1 MKIILVVID
10 GLGDE
15 AIPRLGNKTPLEAAK
30 TPNLDFLANNGVC
43 GQVKPFLFSWQK
55 YPTSD
60 TCHLAL
66 FGYPPKKYYL
76 GRGVYE
82 TAGVGMEMKEGD
94 VALRVNFGAVNQ
106 KLRVI
111 DRRAGRIENTEPL
124 IKALGGLE
132 LKGVRFLIKKSG
144 GHRAGLILRSKNK
157 KIISAKISD
166 GDPKEIGLRVKKI
179 TALEN
184 SPEARF
190 TADILNKFL
199 EKAHQ
204 VLKNQPLNKKRIKN
218 GLLPA
223 NYLLVRGPGKMKKT
237 PPFSKRYH
245 LKPAFIAAG
254 GLYKG
259 IARILG
265 MTEIKVKGISGL
277 ANTNL
282 KGKFL
287 GAKKAAKQYN
297 FIFLHIKA
305 ADSLS
310 EDGDFAAKKKFIE
323 KIDKNL
329 KEFKNI
335 KGILI
340 VVTGDHSTCSLLR
353 KHCNL
358 PNPILIYGAKKGKG
372 KEGFSEKACQRGKL
386 GKFPQIE
393 LMPKILN
400 YARRLDSRNPK

>member
-15 AIPRLGNKTPLEAAK
+15 AIPGLGKRTPLEAAK

-43 GQVKPFLFSWQK
+43 GQVKPFIFSWQK

-82 TAGVGMEMKEGD
+82 TAGIGMEMKEGD
-94 VALRVNFGAVNQ
+94 VAFRVNFGTVNQ
-106 KLRVI
+106 KLKVV
-111 DRRAGRIENTEPL
+111 DRRAGRIENTESL
-124 IKALGGLE
+124 IKALAGLE
-132 LKGVRFLIKKSG
+132 LEGVRFLIKKSG
-144 GHRAGLILRSKNK
+144 GHRAGLILRSKNRK
-157 KIISAKISD
+157 LLSSKISD

-179 TALEN
+179 TSLDN
-184 SPEARF
+184 SRGARF
-190 TADILNKFL
+190 TANVLNKFL
-199 EKAHQ
+199 GKAHQ
-204 VLKNQPLNKKRIKN
+204 ILKNQPLNKKRIKN

-223 NYLLVRGPGKMKKT
+223 NYLLIRGPGKMRKT
-237 PPFSKRYH
+237 PPFSERYH

-254 GLYKG
+254 GLYRG

-265 MTEIKVKGISGL
+265 MTEIKVKGANGL
-277 ANTNL
+277 VSTNL
-282 KGKFL
+282 KGKFWK
-287 GAKKAAKQYN
+287 AKKAVKQYN

-305 ADSLS
+305 ADNLA

-335 KGILI
+335 KGVLI
-340 VVTGDHSTCSLLR
+340 VITGDHSTCSLLK
-353 KHCNL
+353 KHCNF
-358 PNPILIYGAKKGKG
+358 PNPLLIYGAKNEGR

-400 YARRLDSRNPK
+400 YARRMDSRNSK